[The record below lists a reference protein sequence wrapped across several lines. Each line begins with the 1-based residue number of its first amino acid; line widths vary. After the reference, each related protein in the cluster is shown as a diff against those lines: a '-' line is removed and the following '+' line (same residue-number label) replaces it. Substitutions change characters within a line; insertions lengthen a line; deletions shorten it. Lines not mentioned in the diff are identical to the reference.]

1 MPITQIPLKDP
12 PPPPRPDGS
21 DLYEARHWETAYRDF
36 DAERVP
42 HLLIELQDDLARSR
56 VREAA
61 WISIIVHLVLILLI
75 VSEPNLEKWFGKWW
89 PHRSIV
95 AVSPMNTRDKELT
108 YLELPPDQQ
117 KITKRPNTNIIS
129 DKNRVG
135 MSHSPHLDPKELKK
149 ILDSSRPGT
158 PGPTVP
164 PTPPS
169 QPQPPQAAQNA
180 ASQQG
185 QQQAQ
190 QQPPAPPAPKQMAK
204 LQPPPVSASKNPFGS
219 ATSVQSSLQQ
229 AERAALANRG
239 AGSAGYSGGGGDYGL
254 GQGQRGS
261 QMMGPAEVLS
271 DTQGVD
277 FGPYLQRIL
286 HDVKQNWYLLIPDSA
301 RPPIMKK
308 GKLAIE
314 FAILKDGQV
323 PAMQLVATSG
333 DVALDRAA
341 WASITNSQPF
351 PPLPTEFH
359 GDHLSLRFYYYYN
372 PDKNDLQ

>member
-1 MPITQIPLKDP
+1 MPITQIPLKDS

-42 HLLIELQDDLARSR
+42 HLLLELQDDLARSR

-75 VSEPNLEKWFGKWW
+75 VNETTLERWMGKWW
-89 PHRSIV
+89 PRRPVIAISALKV
-95 AVSPMNTRDKELT
+95 PSDKELT

-135 MSHSPHLDPKELKK
+135 MSHSPRLDPKELKK

-158 PGPTVP
+158 PGPNAP
-164 PTPPS
+164 PAPPA
-169 QPQPPQAAQNA
+169 QAHPPQVAQNA
-180 ASQQG
+180 APP
-185 QQQAQ
+185 QQQQTQ
-190 QQPPAPPAPKQMAK
+190 QQPPAQPAPKQMAK
-204 LQPPPVSASKNPFGS
+204 LQPPPLANAKPKMTFGGAMSAES
-219 ATSVQSSLQQ
+219 AIQQ
-229 AERAALANRG
+229 AARAALENRG
-239 AGSAGYSGGGGDYGL
+239 TGGYVGDGGDYGL

-341 WASITNSQPF
+341 WASITNSRPF
-351 PPLPTEFH
+351 PPLPSEFH